1 MAYLATKKKQP
12 VERLDYDIWYA
23 NAPDGSVA
31 WLIDSDR
38 ILDVVITVSDP
49 ALEVSLIKFPDH
61 IKLWVEGG
69 MSGETY
75 KITIRITT
83 EGGRV
88 KEDELRIR
96 VKDI

>member
-12 VERLDYDIWYA
+12 AERLDYDIWYA
-23 NAPDGSVA
+23 NDPGEAPA
-31 WLIDSDR
+31 WLIDSDQ
-38 ILDVVITVSDP
+38 ILNAVITVSDP
-49 ALEVSLIKFPDH
+49 ALEVTSIVFPNRV
-61 IKLWVEGG
+61 KLWVEAGTT
-69 MSGETY
+69 GETY

-83 EGGRV
+83 EGGRI